1 MTSFHH
7 SGMVSPM
14 KRTQLQLDESTYLA
28 LRERA
33 YKEGRSISA
42 VAREILTG
50 ALGRRRAKWRLGEK
64 DFSFVAAG
72 ASRQGA
78 LAPVSERHDEA
89 LAEALDHG
97 EPD

>member
-1 MTSFHH
+1 
-7 SGMVSPM
+7 M
-14 KRTQLQLDESTYLA
+14 KRTQLQLDESTYQA

-50 ALGRRRAKWRLGEK
+50 ALGPRPAKRRLGEK
-64 DFSFVAAG
+64 DFRFVAAG
-72 ASRQGA
+72 ASQQGA

-89 LAEALDHG
+89 LVEAFEHG